1 MIVTLFLLASAH
13 NQNFDNTA
21 CVGQN
26 GTIDVGTAKLSNSF
40 HVEDSLCTFTVHA
53 SHVDAVSVSRLA
65 PGTGGYVDIG
75 AHREHE
81 LPAEAS
87 GEPFAIVPLYK
98 TVSLPRTAVP
108 ANGKIMVY
116 VPGRALVSFGTRED
130 YRLVFGKVVV
140 DAYET
145 RDFVY
150 GMPALPMYLIHLV
163 CLLLVATKCMPAA
176 YWLAVSAVLDCLIW
190 TIWVWTYT
198 WNGELFP
205 WVFAARLLFLAYL
218 YYMVNNREKGQDI
231 ITFSDIIFTGYVLG
245 ILAWSDVAYYWVY
258 ALVLFFASRWINWY
272 PALLLCVGIL
282 LNMGAGVLGF
292 ALYLMHAQWREWL
305 NLILIVFVL
314 ANILS

>member
-1 MIVTLFLLASAH
+1 MIAVCLLALAH

-75 AHREHE
+75 AHREQE
-81 LPAEAS
+81 VPAEAK
-87 GEPFAIVPLYK
+87 GEPFAIVPLYA
-98 TVSLPRTAVP
+98 TVSLPSTAVP
-108 ANGKIMVY
+108 ANGKIQVY
-116 VPGRALVSFGTRED
+116 IPGRALVSFGTRED
-130 YRLVFGKVVV
+130 YRLIFGKVVV

-150 GMPALPMYLIHLV
+150 GMPTLPMYLIHLV

-218 YYMVNNREKGQDI
+218 YCAQLRN
-231 ITFSDIIFTGYVLG
+231 ITIKLYTRIVTIIFTGYVLG
-245 ILAWSDVAYYWVY
+245 VLVWSDVAYSWVY
-258 ALVLFFASRWINWY
+258 AGVLLVASKWINWY

-292 ALYLMHAQWREWL
+292 ALYLMRAEWKEWL

-314 ANILS
+314 ANVLS

>member
-13 NQNFDNTA
+13 NQNFGNTA

-65 PGTGGYVDIG
+65 PGTGGYVDVG

-87 GEPFAIVPLYK
+87 GEPFAIVPLYN

-108 ANGKIMVY
+108 ANGKIQVY

-150 GMPALPMYLIHLV
+150 GMPTLPMYLIHLL
-163 CLLLVATKCMPAA
+163 CLLLVATKCMSAVF
-176 YWLAVSAVLDCLIW
+176 WLAVSAVLDCLIW

-198 WNGELFP
+198 WGGSFFL
-205 WVFAARLLFLAYL
+205 VIFAARLLFLAYL
-218 YYMVNNREKGQDI
+218 YYMPASTI
-231 ITFSDIIFTGYVLG
+231 PFSDIIFTGYVLG
-245 ILAWSDVAYYWVY
+245 ILAWSDVAYSWVY
-258 ALVLFFASRWINWY
+258 ALVLLVASCWINWY

-292 ALYLMHAQWREWL
+292 ALYLMRAQWREWL